1 MTLRLRAVLAVL
13 VSSGLLAGCAPAP
26 DPAPDRL
33 RVVVL
38 PFLSFAPYFI
48 AIEEGLFER
57 QGIELEIVTL
67 ERGAEALPALI
78 QGQIDVLGASVSV
91 AMLRAMA
98 EGAPLRVVADK
109 GLIAFQDCVGS
120 GYAVR
125 RTLVDTGAV
134 AEVADLAGLNA
145 AFEPA
150 EFTEYSVDR
159 LLSTAGLSS
168 ADVRMVDVPFPAMSE
183 AFAAGTLDLTP
194 VGEPWLTR
202 LVESGAATIWRPTTD
217 VIPGFQF
224 AVILFGPTLLEDNP
238 DLGRRFMVA
247 YLEAVR
253 LHEQGKTARNL
264 EILAEHSGLEPELL
278 ERMCW
283 YSFNED
289 GGINLQ
295 SVLDFQDWAVA
306 RGYLDRPADPGQIW
320 EPRFAEQAVQTLEDR
335 DP

>member
-1 MTLRLRAVLAVL
+1 V
-13 VSSGLLAGCAPAP
+13 
-26 DPAPDRL
+26 PDRL

-57 QGIELEIVTL
+57 QGIELEIITL

-98 EGAPLRVVADK
+98 QGAPLRVVADK
-109 GLIAFQDCVGS
+109 GLIAFHDCVGS

-125 RTLVDTGAV
+125 RTLIDSGAV
-134 AEVADLAGLNA
+134 AAVADLAGRSVA
-145 AFEPA
+145 MEPA
-150 EFTEYSVDR
+150 EFTEYSVD
-159 LLSTAGLSS
+159 LLLNTAGLST

-183 AFAAGTLDLTP
+183 AFAAGSLDLTP

-202 LVESGAATIWRPTTD
+202 LAESGTAIIWRPTTD
-217 VIPGFQF
+217 ILPGFQF
-224 AVILFGPTLLEDNP
+224 AVILFGPTLLEQNP
-238 DLGRRFMVA
+238 DLGRRFMAA

-253 LHEQGKTARNL
+253 LHNQGKSARNL
-264 EILAEHSGLEPELL
+264 EILAEHTGLEPELL

-283 YSFNED
+283 YTFNED
-289 GGINLQ
+289 GSINLE
-295 SVLDFQDWAVA
+295 SVLDFQAWAVA
-306 RGYLDRPADPGQIW
+306 RGYLDRPAEPGQIW
-320 EPRFAEQAVQTLEDR
+320 EPRFAEQAVQTLEDQA
-335 DP
+335 P